1 MDLVK
6 RTVTAELVLVT
17 IPPPSV
23 EKTTPPGTVET
34 ATSPGAVLGAISIV
48 VGLGVDLVSVIC
60 DSTADD
66 TAGATLAMLVE
77 LGEFEVMTPAPVV
90 AD

>member
-1 MDLVK
+1 MK
-6 RTVTAELVLVT
+6 RTVTAELVFVT
-17 IPPPSV
+17 TPPPSV

-34 ATSPGAVLGAISIV
+34 ATSFGAVVGATTIV

-66 TAGATLAMLVE
+66 TAGATLATLVDASE
-77 LGEFEVMTPAPVV
+77 VV
-90 AD
+90 ATTAVDA